1 MNFIR
6 LYSSPVTFIWI
17 ILLSISLLV
26 TQNLQFH
33 VHGLDHDTVLYDS
46 HDTGGIIDAEHQHL
60 AVKHLSIDTS
70 HADHHD
76 MVVVE
81 MDASPD
87 GIMKQSSTSAP
98 LLALLTLFVLLS
110 VLAGYFPYRPAIRPK
125 VDVVPRWRFHLIP
138 LLRAPP
144 ANSALYRYHR

>member
-1 MNFIR
+1 MNFFR
-6 LYSSPVTFIWI
+6 LNSSPVTFAWI

-33 VHGLDHDTVLYDS
+33 VHGVDHDIVQFNS
-46 HDTGGIIDAEHQHL
+46 HDTTGVIDAEHQHP

-76 MVVVE
+76 VTVVE

-87 GIMKQSSTSAP
+87 GIIKQSSTSP
-98 LLALLTLFVLLS
+98 PFLALLTLFVLLAI
-110 VLAGYFPYRPAIRPK
+110 LAGYYPYRPAIRRE
-125 VDVVPRWRFHLIP
+125 VDIVPRWRFHLIP

-144 ANSALYRYHR
+144 R